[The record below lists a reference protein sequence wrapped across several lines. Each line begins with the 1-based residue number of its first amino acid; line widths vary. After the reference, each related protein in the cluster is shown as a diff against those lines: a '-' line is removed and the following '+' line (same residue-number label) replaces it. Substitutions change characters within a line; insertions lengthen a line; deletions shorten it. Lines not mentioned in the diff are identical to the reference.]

1 MNERDKEIEDLLLQ
15 IRLLKE
21 ELEHRQDLITQ
32 GLPEVHKTTV
42 NEAILPEQLHTVPIN
57 LTSRCVSLRCI
68 NSMQTA

>member
-21 ELEHRQDLITQ
+21 ELEHRQDLIPQ
-32 GLPEVHKTTV
+32 GLSAVHKVTV
-42 NEAILPEQLHTVPIN
+42 NGAILPEQLHTVSIN
-57 LTSRCVSLRCI
+57 PTSRCVGFGCR